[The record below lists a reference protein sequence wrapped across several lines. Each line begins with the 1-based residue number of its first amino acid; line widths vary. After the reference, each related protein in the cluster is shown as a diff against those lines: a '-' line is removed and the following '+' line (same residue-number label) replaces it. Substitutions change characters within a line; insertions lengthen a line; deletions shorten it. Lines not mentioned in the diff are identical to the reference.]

1 MYLIYKVVLYG
12 ALCYGVLT
20 VALDEQEP
28 DGEYDDYDDLV
39 ETNFTVNGTLQFV
52 KELSNKTKPS
62 GKPIK
67 LVCEV
72 KNTETNVTNAKIR
85 FTWRRNEAQIE
96 EDKRFI
102 IKNFP
107 NHQHQT
113 YKSVLRIKNAEL
125 FDKGFY
131 DCTATN
137 GVDKI
142 QSQALLEITNERWGK
157 PASDLPS
164 FKPVF
169 DDTHA
174 HSPGDDLTTF
184 FPHTETKPK
193 DEFMATLTD
202 PIMPTLQEQII
213 TNTKLFDNTKNQE
226 DLTLMPNISAY
237 DVTQPF
243 CQPYEGSTCKD
254 YLGGKLVF
262 VQPPYTQENI
272 ETKLKKA
279 VLVVSQSNEIS
290 TECSKFAIP
299 SLCFSAFPL
308 CFDTKQVNNYQKDF
322 IKRYLAEQD
331 KNLFKNLRNK
341 LSMSLQR
348 ICKEDC
354 ELLEKGLCRREY
366 AIAKRH
372 PIISQPLELDECE
385 YLPDNKNSMHCLSLG
400 VVGTQNINEDDVC
413 YWDYGESYRGVHDV
427 SITGQKCIRW
437 SQHFTIAFSE
447 YPELLGH
454 AYCRNPGQQEAEPFC
469 FVEQTKTE
477 VCGLPKCANV
487 IWMYVITAGVVVFIV
502 SFIIILSIYCHRKRK
517 QQKTRIQNMSVPT
530 ADKNIYGNT
539 GPNSPM
545 ELNTLLPTRIN
556 IPTRSHNAQRNGYQ
570 NVPHYTYKELTFVE
584 ELGEGAF
591 GKVYKGEL
599 KIKSGKTIVAVKS
612 LKENA
617 SAKTQADF
625 QREIELISELKHPN
639 IICLLGVVVKQEPM
653 CMLFEFMSEGDLHE
667 FLILNSPNEG
677 KSLSQN
683 EFLHIATQIAQGME
697 YLSENHYV
705 HRDLAARN
713 CLVSKDLVVKISD
726 FGLSRDMYSCDYYR
740 VQSKSLLPVRWMP
753 PESIL
758 YGKFTTESD
767 VWSYGV
773 VLWEIYSYGLQPYY
787 GYNNQEVI
795 SMIRSRKLLSCPDS
809 CPSYCYVLMVE
820 CWAELAMRR
829 PNFAEIVQRLKMW
842 KQSNSNDVHHKHS
855 SKSSRT
861 SDSPTVC
868 ASFDNHIG
876 EQPPHLW
883 DKNLKK
889 VSSNKLNE
897 SQSSL
902 TSHSSSLG
910 NSNRT
915 QSTSLSNDH
924 FVKNSSRK
932 SVDKK
937 CINKPRT
944 ENVSENVVPKNIVV
958 SSNGDSFETKLTF

>member
-1 MYLIYKVVLYG
+1 MNVQLTSLHKYFVTG
-12 ALCYGVLT
+12 NT
-20 VALDEQEP
+20 VA
-28 DGEYDDYDDLV
+28 DLP
-39 ETNFTVNGTLQFV
+39 TF
-52 KELSNKTKPS
+52 
-62 GKPIK
+62 KPI
-67 LVCEV
+67 
-72 KNTETNVTNAKIR
+72 
-85 FTWRRNEAQIE
+85 F
-96 EDKRFI
+96 EDSQ
-102 IKNFP
+102 
-107 NHQHQT
+107 NH
-113 YKSVLRIKNAEL
+113 
-125 FDKGFY
+125 
-131 DCTATN
+131 
-137 GVDKI
+137 
-142 QSQALLEITNERWGK
+142 
-157 PASDLPS
+157 SDI
-164 FKPVF
+164 
-169 DDTHA
+169 
-174 HSPGDDLTTF
+174 TTF
-184 FPHTETKPK
+184 FPHTAVKSK
-193 DEFMATLTD
+193 DEFIATLTH
-202 PIMPTLQEQII
+202 PSIPTLHEQTIK
-213 TNTKLFDNTKNQE
+213 NAKMFDNINSPTLSQ
-226 DLTLMPNISAY
+226 LTNMSAY
-237 DVTQPF
+237 DLTQPF
-243 CQPYEGSTCKD
+243 CQMYEGDTCKD
-254 YLGGKLVF
+254 YLYGKLVF
-262 VQPPYTQENI
+262 VQPPYTQTNI
-272 ETKLKKA
+272 ELKLENA

-290 TECSKFAIP
+290 SGCSKFAIP

-308 CFDTKQVNNYQKDF
+308 CMDPKHVGNYQKDF
-322 IKRYLAEQD
+322 AKRYSVEND

-385 YLPDNKNSMHCLSLG
+385 YLPEDSMHCLSLG
-400 VVGTQNINEDDVC
+400 VERTQNVNEDDVC
-413 YWDYGESYRGVHDV
+413 YWDYGESYRGIQDI
-427 SITGQKCIRW
+427 SITGLKCLRW
-437 SQHFTIAFSE
+437 PHEF
-447 YPELLGH
+447 PELLGH
-454 AYCRNPGQQEAEPFC
+454 SYCRNPGQVEAEPFC
-469 FVEQTKTE
+469 FVEQMTKE
-477 VCGLPKCANV
+477 VCGVPKCSNV
-487 IWMYVITAGVVVFIV
+487 VGMYLIIAGLIIVIGAIV
-502 SFIIILSIYCHRKRK
+502 ICISVYCHRKQK
-517 QQKTRIQNMSVPT
+517 QQKTRLQNASNDMNVPT

-556 IPTRSHNAQRNGYQ
+556 NMPPRSHSSQRNGFQ
-570 NVPHYTYKELTFVE
+570 NVPHYTYKEVAFLE

-599 KIKSGKTIVAVKS
+599 KTKAGKTIVAVKS

-639 IICLLGVVVKQEPM
+639 IICLLGVVIKQEPM

-667 FLILNSPNEG
+667 FLIVNSPNEG
-677 KSLSQN
+677 KILLQHQ
-683 EFLHIATQIAQGME
+683 FLHIAYQIALGMD

-829 PNFAEIVQRLKMW
+829 PNFTEIVQRLKMW
-842 KQSNSNDVHHKHS
+842 KQHGTNEVYTIHPKHS

-868 ASFDNHIG
+868 GSFDN
-876 EQPPHLW
+876 QSDMPQAW
-883 DKNLKK
+883 DNKNLKK
-889 VSSNKLNE
+889 VSSTKLNE

-915 QSTSLSNDH
+915 QSTSLSGDQ
-924 FVKNSSRK
+924 VKNSKK
-932 SVDKK
+932 SIDRRS
-937 CINKPRT
+937 NKSLRSEVVT
-944 ENVSENVVPKNIVV
+944 ESLVPKNIVV
-958 SSNGDSFETKLTF
+958 NSNGDSFETKLTF

>member
-1 MYLIYKVVLYG
+1 MLLYKLILCVLIQ
-12 ALCYGVLT
+12 GVLT
-20 VALDEQEP
+20 TTTGNNDVED
-28 DGEYDDYDDLV
+28 DYEYDYDDIAQA
-39 ETNFTVNGTLQFV
+39 NFTANGTLQFI
-52 KELSNKTKPS
+52 KDLTNITKPS
-62 GKPIK
+62 GKTVT
-67 LVCEV
+67 LTCEV
-72 KNTETNVTNAKIR
+72 KNLDANSTNTRVQFTWRKNNAKIDESKR
-85 FTWRRNEAQIE
+85 IVIKHHEKPGGQIYGSSL
-96 EDKRFI
+96 K
-102 IKNFP
+102 IKNLE
-107 NHQHQT
+107 
-113 YKSVLRIKNAEL
+113 S

-131 DCTATN
+131 VCMASN
-137 GVDKI
+137 GNGDI
-142 QSQALLEITNERWGK
+142 RSEALLDVTNDRWGT
-157 PASDLPS
+157 SVT
-164 FKPVF
+164 FKPIF
-169 DDTHA
+169 EDTR
-174 HSPGDDLTTF
+174 SRSDITTF
-184 FPHTETKPK
+184 FPDPKRDFHT
-193 DEFMATLTD
+193 FSH
-202 PIMPTLQEQII
+202 PIFPTS
-213 TNTKLFDNTKNQE
+213 NME
-226 DLTLMPNISAY
+226 DLSQIANISDY

-243 CQPYEGSTCKD
+243 CQTYQGTTCRE
-254 YLGGKLVF
+254 YLDGKLIF

-272 ETKLKKA
+272 EIKLEQA

-290 TECSKFAIP
+290 TSCSKFAIP
-299 SLCFSAFPL
+299 SLCFSAFPI
-308 CFDTKQVNNYQKDF
+308 CIDPKHVAHYQKDF
-322 IKRYLAEQD
+322 TKKYLAEQD
-331 KNLFKNLRNK
+331 KSIFKNLRNK

-348 ICKEDC
+348 ICKEEC
-354 ELLEKGLCRREY
+354 ELLEKELCRREY

-385 YLPDNKNSMHCLSLG
+385 FLPDESDKNSMYCLSLG
-400 VVGTQNINEDDVC
+400 VERTQNVNEDELC
-413 YWDYGESYRGVHDV
+413 YWDYGESYRGVYDATI
-427 SITGQKCIRW
+427 SNKKCIRW
-437 SQHFTIAFSE
+437 SHQFTIALSE
-447 YPELLGH
+447 YPELSGH
-454 AYCRNPGQQEAEPFC
+454 SYCRNPGRTEAEPFC
-469 FVEQTKTE
+469 FVDQTRKE
-477 VCGLPKCANV
+477 VCGLPKCASML
-487 IWMYVITAGVVVFIV
+487 WMYLIVGGLIVLIIAVV
-502 SFIIILSIYCHRKRK
+502 IILSIYCHRARKRR
-517 QQKTRIQNMSVPT
+517 KTRLQNMSVPT

-556 IPTRSHNAQRNGYQ
+556 NMPPRSQSSQRNGFQ
-570 NVPHYTYKELTFVE
+570 PAPQYTYKEVTFVE

-599 KIKSGKTIVAVKS
+599 KTKAGKIIVAVKS

-667 FLILNSPNEG
+667 FLIANSPNEG
-677 KSLSQN
+677 KSLSQHQ
-683 EFLHIATQIAQGME
+683 FLHIASQIAQGME
-697 YLSENHYV
+697 YLSDNHYV

-713 CLVSKDLVVKISD
+713 CLVSKNFVVKISD

-795 SMIRSRKLLSCPDS
+795 SMIRSRKLLPCPDA

-829 PNFAEIVQRLKMW
+829 PNFGEIVQRLKMW
-842 KQSNSNDVHHKHS
+842 KQNGSASGSYCKPAEAHPRHS
-855 SKSSRT
+855 SKSSHA

-868 ASFDNHIG
+868 ASSAD
-876 EQPPHLW
+876 PPHIW
-883 DKNLKK
+883 DLKK

-910 NSNRT
+910 NSNKT
-915 QSTSLSNDH
+915 QSTSLSNE
-924 FVKNSSRK
+924 NSKRK
-932 SVDKK
+932 SIDRRS
-937 CINKPRT
+937 NKNIRP
-944 ENVSENVVPKNIVV
+944 ENVPEGYAPKNIVV
-958 SSNGDSFETKLTF
+958 NSNGDTFETKLTF